1 MGIYQGVCS
10 SFKQE
15 LLEGDHDL
23 TADTIKV
30 ALFDSSASLSQDTTA
45 YSATGEVVE
54 SGYAAGG
61 ATVTATISRS
71 RGVVEVVFSSPSWT
85 SEIEAY
91 GALIYNSS
99 KSNKAIAVLNFG
111 GPRSSVAGT
120 FTVTMPSA
128 GSDYPV
134 LRLK

>member
-23 TADTIKV
+23 TADTLKV
-30 ALFDSSASLSQDTTA
+30 ALYGSSASLSQNTTA
-45 YSATGEVVE
+45 YTATGEVDE

-71 RGVVEVVFSSPSWT
+71 NGVVTVVFSSPSWT
-85 SEIEAY
+85 AEIEAE
-91 GALIYNSS
+91 GALIYNASS
-99 KSNKAIAVLNFG
+99 GNKAIAVISFG
-111 GPRSSVAGT
+111 GARESVSGT
-120 FTVTMPSA
+120 FTVSMPSA
-128 GSDYPV
+128 TSDYPI